1 MSAFPDLDASAVPEP
16 DRSAEPAG
24 YVVLVEPNDR
34 IHFLDW
40 GGPAGAPGV
49 LLVHGIGQ
57 TAWVW
62 TPVAR
67 RLVAERRTVAMD
79 LRGHGLSDAPTE
91 GYDEPTLVDD
101 LVAVAGGSGL
111 LARPMVLAGHGF
123 GGVVAAWAAAALGD
137 RCAGLVLVDGGGGDL
152 AAPTRVG

>member
-1 MSAFPDLDASAVPEP
+1 MWATSEP
-16 DRSAEPAG
+16 DAAGVPSPDPAAAPDG
-24 YVVLVEPNDR
+24 FVVLVEPNDR

-40 GGPAGAPGV
+40 GGPDDGPAV

-67 RLVAERRTVAMD
+67 RLAGVRRTVAMD

-91 GYDEPTLVDD
+91 GYDEPTLVED
-101 LVAVAGGSGL
+101 LVAVADGAGL
-111 LARPMVLAGHGF
+111 MRQPPVLAGHGF
-123 GGVVAAWAAAALGD
+123 GA
-137 RCAGLVLVDGGGGDL
+137 
-152 AAPTRVG
+152 

>member
-1 MSAFPDLDASAVPEP
+1 MTATFDPTEARVAPP

-24 YVVLVEPNDR
+24 YVVVVEPNDR

-40 GGPAGAPGV
+40 GGPPNAPGV

-67 RLVAERRTVAMD
+67 RLVGTRRTVAMD

-101 LVAVAGGSGL
+101 VVAVADGSGL
-111 LARPMVLAGHGF
+111 L
-123 GGVVAAWAAAALGD
+123 
-137 RCAGLVLVDGGGGDL
+137 
-152 AAPTRVG
+152 